1 MAIAP
6 IQDGYYV
13 TVDSIDLTTGV
24 YYNSNTRT
32 IRVPTHTHADE
43 ALREVVISG
52 TIKSYQNGNV
62 VMSEHF
68 SNGIGAGNIGHRS
81 DNGRYLFYW
90 STTFTTQ
97 EYIVANSL
105 PVTISMRITV
115 EGTNNGNFGEQT
127 VTLPMTI
134 DVYEASPQWISALT
148 NQTNSVNCS
157 QIFTFPA
164 TSIRIHYTNGG
175 DVTLSGSAM
184 NDYLLQ
190 NNTEAECEGIRV
202 TFPQGIDMSDSR
214 VHKDYEM
221 NVSYILNNNSSTFS
235 INIAVD
241 YFEPMQLIYATTDVG
256 SRQNPLHLGGASL
269 TLPNNFYAA
278 RTARHLNRYVHGSFT
293 STVTQ
298 LDITSE
304 TTASKTTFTRAD
316 VEAMNGNPYN
326 VEIEWQ
332 YSTSYNYTL
341 TGFIPVY
348 IETLI
353 VTRIAIDSSDT
364 GLNYYQGEDSY
375 FVTPSF
381 DSTATFSLVFH
392 DGSTEVIDPADIVTK
407 EYKLHADDSEA
418 ALVAGSSIVGAGYSQ
433 LYVHIVLQDGRGGY
447 GAYNIYRKQD
457 TITSV
462 SLNNSFT
469 FNLGNRLEKY
479 KGNLL
484 QITAVWENPAKANDT
499 NYTNYTFDYTA
510 IVMTDSDLGNS
521 TTIHI
526 GNTQFSIDVS
536 GLTYSRPAISEFVV
550 VDSTGIQS
558 SYQNE
563 LQAINVSEVKL
574 KLVYADAEYSPVL
587 VFSPTNVVAT
597 DKFAV
602 SINNTDTQ
610 TAIYT
615 GTQDVNYINGT
626 NELNL
631 STSQSL
637 YNCEYEFE
645 VVNEFTGIAD
655 SYTIP
660 FVVMTLTEITGI
672 KILQAYRDYK
682 VGETFLNENDTTKVM
697 LFFTDSNNAT
707 ASITVDLK
715 QDIPTISTNYAKGT
729 EWTLPDSSKRIVV
742 SSVFDANVTAE
753 YTIHVEYDGYV
764 SGYTTHNLVVVWQPY
779 ITCPNGDVVSPR
791 EGVLGIYYE
800 DETTLTDGIRTKN
813 AGATLLGYIDNI
825 FDLDLLDAQAK
836 MVLFQDYIPPT
847 SFSPNITIKYP
858 SYTGLA
864 DNINKCQ
871 FGILFGNNNANNRL
885 FVSGNPN
892 VPNADW
898 HSAETNTLHT
908 DGEPQKINGDFSYFP
923 AEDIMFYGETDNK
936 VIGYDIVSNDK
947 LLVLKDKSDK
957 EKTVYFRTPIMV
969 TALDA
974 SGNAIQDQEGN
985 NTYQEEFALVKGNNS
1000 VAGVS
1005 PHSII
1010 NLNGDTLFLDADNTV
1025 QGLDLTGIIGD
1036 NQRYA
1041 NSRSLLI
1048 DQYLKDLDLSSSFLW
1063 TNNKYMFLPIKDKGM
1078 FVTHIKAKTGESN
1091 QYEWWLLQ
1099 SENPTTFVEIDNV
1112 IYFGNE
1118 KGELYRME
1126 NNEYRDEYK
1135 VFVNEGQGLV
1145 IRINDSSAS
1154 AVVDGVT
1161 IPAESIVVSQT
1172 VFDQLFPADRP
1183 YYDEDGNQ
1191 IRHLYFRSIN
1201 ETNNYRY
1208 SLFYQVGNIF
1218 NRTQYPEATNVD
1230 LQIVTEDGV
1239 SYLEICSD
1247 DTQKQAHLI
1256 RLIKENQDYY
1266 LNYYSQEG
1274 VQGVEC
1280 NTSSLFYNNY
1290 NNKFRLVFVEGS
1302 GCRYLMKIYN
1312 EATGQWDDIDLSNL
1326 YKANLVTKVE
1336 GDFELCDV
1344 DSETNSFHLKDE
1356 AGELM
1361 NIVIYGEQ
1369 GVASTFQAEITERR
1383 NVVAYYVT
1391 APFTMGNLNFFKTIW
1406 QITLTNDTG
1415 KPSEYD
1421 LSVASNKI
1429 PVIDTKTIA
1438 SISKA
1443 MIGTNFNDYTFNA
1456 IDFDKDVVPRTYTM
1470 QRTLGRQKFVC
1481 FAFKNENNT
1490 NAILSSLSVIYTIP
1504 FPSYGND

>member
-13 TVDSIDLTTGV
+13 TVDSIDLTAGV
-24 YYNSNTRT
+24 YYNHGTRT

-43 ALREVVISG
+43 ALREVIISG

-68 SNGIGAGNIGHRS
+68 SNGISSPAHYS
-81 DNGRYLFYW
+81 DNGKYKFYW
-90 STTFTTQ
+90 GLTFVTQ

-105 PVTISMRITV
+105 PVTISMRISVQGSNT
-115 EGTNNGNFGEQT
+115 GNFGEQT
-127 VTLPMTI
+127 VTLPITI
-134 DVYEASPQWISALT
+134 DVYEASPQWIMVLDHEL
-148 NQTNSVNCS
+148 NSVNCS
-157 QIFTFPA
+157 QIFTFPVN
-164 TSIRIHYTNGG
+164 SIKIHYTNGG
-175 DVTLSGSAM
+175 DVTLSGNAVNQYLIE
-184 NDYLLQ
+184 NDTKVQCGEIYLDYP
-190 NNTEAECEGIRV
+190 N
-202 TFPQGIDMSDSR
+202 GIDMSDSR
-214 VHKDYEM
+214 VQQDREM
-221 NVSYILNNNSSTFS
+221 LVSYLLINNGA
-235 INIAVD
+235 IIEVYIAND
-241 YFEPMQLIYATTDVG
+241 FFTPLQLIYSTSDVG
-256 SRQNPLHLGGASL
+256 SRSNPLHLSGASL
-269 TLPNNFYAA
+269 TLPNNFYTA
-278 RTARHLNRYVHGSFT
+278 RTERHLNKYIHGSFT
-293 STVTQ
+293 STVTA
-298 LDITSE
+298 LDVTSD
-304 TTASKTTFTRAD
+304 TTPSKTTFTRAD
-316 VEAMNGNPYN
+316 VEAMNGNPYM
-326 VEIEWQ
+326 VRIEFA
-332 YSTSYNYTL
+332 YDVSYEYTL
-341 TGFIPVY
+341 VGLIPVY
-348 IETLI
+348 IETLT
-353 VTRIAIDSSDT
+353 VTGIAIDSSDT
-364 GLNYYQGEDSY
+364 RLNYYQGEDSY

-381 DSTATFSLVFH
+381 DSTATFSLVFN
-392 DGSTEVIDPADIVTK
+392 DGTTEVIDPADIVTK

-418 ALVAGSSIVGAGYSQ
+418 ALVGGLSIVAAGYSQ
-433 LYVHIVLQDGRGGY
+433 LYVHIVLQDGRAGY

-499 NYTNYTFDYTA
+499 NFTNYTFDYTA

-521 TTIHI
+521 TNIHI

-536 GLTYSRPAISEFVV
+536 GLTYSRPAIDEFVI
-550 VDSTGIQS
+550 VDSNGIQS

-563 LQAINVSEVKL
+563 LQAINVSDVKI
-574 KLVYADAEYSPVL
+574 KLVYQDAEYSPVL
-587 VFSPTNVVAT
+587 VFSTTNVVAD

-602 SINNTDTQ
+602 AINDTDTQ

-637 YNCEYEFE
+637 YNCEYEFI
-645 VVNEFTGIAD
+645 VINEFTSTND

-729 EWTLPDSSKRIVV
+729 KWTLPDSSKRIVV

-764 SGYTTHNLVVVWQPY
+764 SGNETHNMVVVWQPNV
-779 ITCPNGDVVSPR
+779 TCPNGKVVNPR
-791 EGVLGIYYE
+791 EGVLAIYYE
-800 DETTLTDGIRTKN
+800 DETTLTTGGIRTKN
-813 AGATLLGYIDNI
+813 AGAKLLGYIDNI
-825 FDLDLLDAQAK
+825 FDLNLLDAQAK
-836 MVLFQDYIPPT
+836 MVLFEDYIPPI
-847 SFSPNITIKYP
+847 SGSSNIIVKYP

-892 VPNADW
+892 VSNADW
-898 HSAETNTLHT
+898 HSAETNTLHKE
-908 DGEPQKINGDFSYFP
+908 GELQKINGDFSYFP
-923 AEDIMFYGETDNK
+923 AENIMYYGETDNK

-969 TALDA
+969 TSLDA
-974 SGNAIQDQEGN
+974 SGVAIKDQEGN
-985 NTYQEEFALVKGNNS
+985 TTYQEEFALVKGNNS

-1041 NSRSLLI
+1041 NSRSILI
-1048 DQYLKDLDLSSSFLW
+1048 DQYLKDLDMSSSFLW

-1078 FVTHIKAKTGESN
+1078 FVTHIKAKSGESS

-1099 SENPTTFVEIDNV
+1099 SENPTMFVEIDDV

-1145 IRINDSSAS
+1145 IRINDSSS
-1154 AVVDGVT
+1154 SEVVDGVT
-1161 IPAESIVVSQT
+1161 IPAESIVVSQD
-1172 VFDQLFPADRP
+1172 VFDQLFPADKP
-1183 YYDEDGNQ
+1183 YYDEDGKQ

-1247 DTQKQAHLI
+1247 DTNKQAHLI

-1274 VQGVEC
+1274 IQGVEC

-1290 NNKFRLVFVEGS
+1290 NNKFRLEFVEGY

-1312 EATGQWDDIDLSNL
+1312 EATGQWDNIDLSDL

-1369 GVASTFQAEITERR
+1369 GIASTFQAEITERR

-1391 APFTMGNLNFFKTIW
+1391 APFTMGNLNYFKTIW

-1415 KPSEYD
+1415 EPSEYD